1 MIITP
6 RMTNKT
12 AGIIGFPISHSRS
25 PMIHGFWLK
34 THGLEGEY
42 IKQAVKPEDLQSFI
56 AAYPFLGGNVTI
68 PHKETIMPFLHHV
81 SEAAK
86 KIGAVNMVYTHEG
99 KLYGENTDMLGFL
112 HNCDEKVPGWDKK
125 TQNALVLG
133 AGGAARAI
141 IVGLQTRGFSAIT
154 LTNRSLERA
163 QKLGKEFDLAV
174 IPWEK
179 RDEAVLTH
187 DFIVNT
193 TSLGMQGQ
201 PPLELNIPATGG
213 KIFADAVYIPLTTDF
228 LLDAKAKGHAIITG
242 LGMLLHQA
250 VPGFEK
256 WFHVKPSV
264 TPELYALVEADILER
279 FPST

>member
-1 MIITP
+1 M
-6 RMTNKT
+6 KT
-12 AGIIGFPISHSRS
+12 AAIIGYPISHSRS

-34 THGLEGEY
+34 HHGLEGDY

-56 AAYPFLGGNVTI
+56 ASYPFLGGNVTI

-81 SEAAK
+81 SEVAK

-112 HNCDEKVPGWDKK
+112 HNCDEKVPGWDKAK
-125 TQNALVLG
+125 SALILG
-133 AGGAARAI
+133 AGGAARAV
-141 IVGLQTRGFSAIT
+141 IVGLQSRGISAIT
-154 LTNRSLERA
+154 LTNRSPERA
-163 QKLGKEFDLAV
+163 QALAQEFNLKLC
-174 IPWEK
+174 PWDK
-179 RDEAVLTH
+179 RDEWVASSEL
-187 DFIVNT
+187 IINT

-201 PPLELNIPATGG
+201 PPLEIKIPSGGG
-213 KIFADAVYIPLTTDF
+213 KIFADVVYIPLTTAF
-228 LLDAKAKGHAIITG
+228 LVEAQSKGHKIITG

-264 TPELYALVEADILER
+264 TPELYALVEADI
-279 FPST
+279 TK